1 MQAVLCDLCDLPIRG
16 SAFELHFIRG
26 EAVSGD
32 GGQTRLVQRE
42 GSSMLHL
49 CAPCGEWVQ
58 RAMEHL
64 RQGHKE
70 VARLI
75 PTAKDA
81 GRRHAA

>member
-1 MQAVLCDLCDLPIRG
+1 MQAVLCDLCDRPIRG

-26 EAVSGD
+26 EAVSGEN
-32 GGQTRLVQRE
+32 GQTRLVQRE

-49 CAPCGEWVQ
+49 CTTCGEWVQ
-58 RAMEHL
+58 QAMAHL
-64 RQGHKE
+64 RRGHSEAALAK
-70 VARLI
+70 